1 MRFVSAL
8 RPGTVRGAIV
18 AAAAGAVALA
28 LAAGSTGAQTGN
40 FSIALQGAQEV
51 PPVTTTATGT
61 FQGTLSGN
69 SISYTL
75 TATGSALTMAHF
87 HQGAAGANGPVVAF
101 LFGPNQAG
109 VDSINESGTITVEDL
124 SGPLQGNWD
133 GFVAALDSGQIYV
146 NVHSV
151 ANPGGEIRGQVP
163 ADQVTQPAAT
173 ATTPATAAPA
183 TATAKPPATGSGTG
197 GGSSDGLRPLG
208 LALAAGVAI
217 AAGAGVALRR
227 R

>member
-8 RPGTVRGAIV
+8 RFGTARGAIV

-40 FSIALQGAQEV
+40 FNIALQGAQEV

-69 SISYTL
+69 SMTYTL

-183 TATAKPPATGSGTG
+183 TATAKPPATGSGAD

-217 AAGAGVALRR
+217 AAGAGLALRR